1 MSEKIR
7 SLAISRRKVLF
18 LVRLAAGLVV
28 PVTVLASSNAEAQH
42 GESRSPAPS
51 SQATPG
57 EQITPKKKKKKKPTS
72 RPGMAPQTTQPKA

>member
-18 LVRLAAGLVV
+18 LAAGLVV

-42 GESRSPAPS
+42 GESRSPASS